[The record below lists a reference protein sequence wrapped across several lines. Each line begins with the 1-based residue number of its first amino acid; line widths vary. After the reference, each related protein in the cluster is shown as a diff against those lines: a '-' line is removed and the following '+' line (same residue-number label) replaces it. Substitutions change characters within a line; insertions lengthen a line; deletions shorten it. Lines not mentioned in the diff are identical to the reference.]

1 MNAKKNIYVL
11 YASLDKKLAHDLLRR
26 LQLWEKDFNV
36 SIWHDSPIYPGQQWK
51 PQNLSR
57 LNEADIFL
65 FLLSNGFMYS
75 EFIQQ
80 DEFKMIID
88 KYKEGKATV
97 VPIVLENCPWD
108 VDFNSDDYDFSF
120 KELQVLPEDGKPINK
135 WDSSDMA
142 LAQVTDHVKRMIAP
156 ATEDD
161 DAELSQE
168 HIADE
173 KTDEIPKEQITLN
186 FDEKPDVDNA
196 PEPEDNLLR
205 EAEER
210 RMKEEKRLSEKAEIE
225 KRATEELRI
234 REAAAADAKRVAEE
248 AESKRKALEEQRSI
262 EEAEAKKM
270 AEEARKVEEEAQ
282 AKQKADEARKA
293 AESSRK
299 ALDEKKLKEK
309 AEAKKMAEEEAL
321 RQREAA
327 AANRRAEEEKR
338 IFLEAEERRE
348 AMLARDREEV
358 TARSET
364 SSWTEREDKEQGEKG
379 TTKKRIGIGLGI
391 AALITFGI
399 VAYSLFNPGA
409 EKPTPTLPRTNN
421 ATVAD
426 SVQTTESD
434 TEVVSENESV
444 SQLEIGD
451 TYSGGLIFVLDPD
464 GNTGKIAYPED
475 RGPMPWESGN
485 KIHEQLGEGWRLP
498 TLDELRLMYRTIGQG
513 ADNSGEFADEL
524 YWSATPFD
532 TYQARLLRFSDGN
545 ASYHYNKGLE
555 TRKFHVRAVRDFS
568 R

>member
-11 YASLDKKLAHDLLRR
+11 YASLDKSLAHDLLRR
-26 LQLWEKDFNV
+26 LQLWEKEFNV
-36 SIWHDSPIYPGQQWK
+36 SIWHDSPIFPGQQWK

-88 KYKEGKATV
+88 KYKEGKAIV

-120 KELQVLPEDGKPINK
+120 KELPVLPEDGKPINK
-135 WDSSDMA
+135 WDSSEKA

-156 ATEDD
+156 ATEDG

-168 HIADE
+168 NIADE

-186 FDEKPDVDNA
+186 FGERPDVDNA
-196 PEPEDNLLR
+196 PKPEDSLLK

-210 RMKEEKRLSEKAEIE
+210 RVKEEQKLREKAEIE
-225 KRATEELRI
+225 KRAAEELRL
-234 REAAAADAKRVAEE
+234 REAAAAEAKKVAEE
-248 AESKRKALEEQRSI
+248 AESNRIALEEQRII

-270 AEEARKVEEEAQ
+270 AEEAERLKEEAK
-282 AKQKADEARKA
+282 AEQKAEAARKA
-293 AESSRK
+293 LEEQERK
-299 ALDEKKLKEK
+299 KKE
-309 AEAKKMAEEEAL
+309 EAKRMAVEETR
-321 RQREAA
+321 RQQEAA
-327 AANRRAEEEKR
+327 AAKRRAEEEKR
-338 IFLEAEERRE
+338 IAQEAKDRREAEEQRE
-348 AMLARDREEV
+348 AALAQERKEEISG
-358 TARSET
+358 SET
-364 SSWTEREDKEQGEKG
+364 SDWTDREDVEQSERG

-391 AALITFGI
+391 AALIALGI
-399 VAYSLFNPGA
+399 VAFSLFNSSP

-434 TEVVSENESV
+434 TEVVSENESI
-444 SQLEIGD
+444 SQLGIGD
-451 TYSGGLIFVLDPD
+451 TYSGGLIFVLDPA

-545 ASYHYNKGLE
+545 ASYHYNKGLA
-555 TRKFHVRAVRDFS
+555 TRKFLVRAVRDFS